1 MKLYSI
7 QFLRALAALLVVYC
21 HSLDLQVKHA
31 VSHQQNFFHLQDFG
45 AIGVDIFFVISGF
58 IISFIG
64 HNINGPG
71 QTYEFLK
78 KRFARINP
86 YYYLVSVIAFAIFLS
101 QNHGEFTFKSVL
113 KTMTL
118 LPVEPGTEI
127 WWPVLAIGWTLSFE
141 WFFYLLFAALIYKN
155 IKSKEVYLI
164 IMLLIL
170 VAIGVTV
177 NSPLIIIQFIT
188 HPIILEFG
196 AGALLGWLF
205 RNKRVPN
212 ALAFTSLIISI
223 ACFVMLIQ
231 SGYGRVS
238 ESDEVLSG
246 RVTFSRLFYFGIP
259 SILLVFGCVFLEAGS
274 KLRTIWENPTL
285 QLLGNASYSI
295 YLVHT
300 IVFSLLGML
309 YDRLGMI
316 GPPDVLILI
325 QLALATIFG
334 VICHLS
340 IEKKIYTVSIKFLD
354 SVELM
359 FHKNYS
365 IFKAR

>member
-21 HSLDLQVKHA
+21 HSIDLQVKYA
-31 VSHQQNFFHLQDFG
+31 VSHQQHFFHLQDFG

-86 YYYLVSVIAFAIFLS
+86 YYYLVSIIAFILFFY
-101 QNHGEFTFKSVL
+101 QNDGAFTFKSVL
-113 KTMTL
+113 KTITM
-118 LPVEPGTEI
+118 LPVEPGSEI
-127 WWPVLAIGWTLSFE
+127 WWPVLTIGWTLSFE
-141 WFFYLLFAALIYKN
+141 WFFYLLFSALIYKN
-155 IKSKEVYLI
+155 IKSKEGYLI
-164 IMLLIL
+164 IMLLAL
-170 VAIGVTV
+170 VTIGVIL

-196 AGALLGWLF
+196 AGALIGWLF
-205 RNKRVPN
+205 RNKKISN

-223 ACFVMLIQ
+223 VCFIMLIWF
-231 SGYGRVS
+231 GYGRVS

-246 RVTFSRLFYFGIP
+246 RVTFLRLFYFGIP

-274 KLRTIWENPTL
+274 KFRTMWENQTF

-300 IVFSLLGML
+300 IVFSLLSML

-316 GPPDVLILI
+316 GSPDVLILI
-325 QLALATIFG
+325 QLVLATIFG

-340 IEKKIYTVSIKFLD
+340 IEKKILTASIKFLD

>member
-21 HSLDLQVKHA
+21 HSIDLQVKHA
-31 VSHQQNFFHLQDFG
+31 VSYQQNFFHLQDFG

-64 HNINGPG
+64 HDINGRQ
-71 QTYEFLK
+71 QTYQFLK
-78 KRFARINP
+78 KRFVRINP
-86 YYYLVSVIAFAIFLS
+86 YYYLVSAVAFLLFLY
-101 QNHGEFTFKSVL
+101 QNNGAFTFKSVL
-113 KTMTL
+113 KTITL
-118 LPVEPGTEI
+118 LPVEPGSEI
-127 WWPVLAIGWTLSFE
+127 WWPILAIGWTLSFE
-141 WFFYLLFAALIYKN
+141 WFFYLLFSVLIYN
-155 IKSKEVYLI
+155 SIKSKEAYLI
-164 IMLLIL
+164 IMLLSL
-170 VAIGVTV
+170 VALGVTL
-177 NSPLIIIQFIT
+177 NSSLIIIQFIT

-196 AGALLGWLF
+196 AGALIGWLF
-205 RNKRVPN
+205 RNKKIPST
-212 ALAFTSLIISI
+212 LAFTSLMISVV
-223 ACFVMLIQ
+223 CFLMLVQ
-231 SGYGRVS
+231 FGYGKVS
-238 ESDEVLSG
+238 ESDQVLSG
-246 RVTFSRLFYFGIP
+246 QVTFLRLFYFGIP
-259 SILLVFGCVFLEAGS
+259 SILLVFGCVFLEAQS
-274 KLRTIWENPTL
+274 KLNVIWENQTF

-309 YDRLGMI
+309 YERLGMI
-316 GPPDVLILI
+316 GSPDVLILI
-325 QLALATIFG
+325 QLVLATIFG

-340 IEKKIYTVSIKFLD
+340 IEKKILPASIKFLD